1 MYDPSGVSAVL
12 PLSAN
17 CMSEDATPPSFV
29 EVSFVHARPIA
40 TLNMINCGEIGCK
53 KKKNQSIK
61 LNLKKKKLVTLLTT
75 NEPHTTA
82 KASSGASCFPK

>member
-17 CMSEDATPPSFV
+17 CISEDATPPSFV

-40 TLNMINCGEIGCK
+40 TLNMINCGEIGYFLTK
-53 KKKNQSIK
+53 KINQVESEKIK
-61 LNLKKKKLVTLLTT
+61 
-75 NEPHTTA
+75 
-82 KASSGASCFPK
+82 